1 MKDYRAFSALAS
13 ALSGY
18 RNGEGMLINS
28 IHFTFDEKDAV
39 IVENVLRELRDASRK
54 EPGVLQ
60 YDVGRSTENP
70 NVFAFWEV
78 YRDKDALDAHF
89 ASEHFQR
96 LFVDTVKPLVQQRDV
111 ERVVPI

>member
-1 MKDYRAFSALAS
+1 
-13 ALSGY
+13 
-18 RNGEGMLINS
+18 MLINS
-28 IHFTFDEKDAV
+28 IHFTFDSKDAGV
-39 IVENVLRELRDASRK
+39 VENVLRELRDASGK

-60 YDVGRSTENP
+60 YDVGRNPENL

-78 YRDKDALDAHF
+78 YQDKDALDAHF

-96 LFVDTVKPLVQQRDV
+96 LFVNAVKPLIQQRDV